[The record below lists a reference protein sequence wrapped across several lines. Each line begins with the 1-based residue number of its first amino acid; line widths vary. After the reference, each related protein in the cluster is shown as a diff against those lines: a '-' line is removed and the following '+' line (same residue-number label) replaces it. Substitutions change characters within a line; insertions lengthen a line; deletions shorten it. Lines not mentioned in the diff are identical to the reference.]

1 MKNEKRLPD
10 KCEIMGHQISLTDI
24 ENPHI
29 RRAIKQRG
37 GFLFKYK
44 EVEDY
49 DDLPHPHYQAY
60 DDSDDY
66 PDMD

>member
-1 MKNEKRLPD
+1 
-10 KCEIMGHQISLTDI
+10 MGHQISLTDI